1 MAAVI
6 LSAERWVPRG
16 RSGRART
23 ILYGMDTT
31 LTPDPAWRVALRPLI
46 TARGWTSLT
55 HNLLGLPLGTAYFIW
70 LVTGLSTGLG
80 LAITIIGIPLLTL
93 VLAATRPLL
102 MLERG
107 LAKSLLGSELPPV
120 DAAPQAE
127 GLFGR
132 FKAYWTDGTTW
143 RGIGYLLTRFPV
155 GVATFTIA
163 VTTYSVALWC
173 LAAPLLAP
181 LEAMDLGFWEP
192 DTVTEGLAFVP
203 FGVVGLFT
211 AGWISEGMAA
221 MSRGLI
227 KAAVR

>member
-1 MAAVI
+1 
-6 LSAERWVPRG
+6 
-16 RSGRART
+16 
-23 ILYGMDTT
+23 MDTT

-55 HNLLGLPLGTAYFIW
+55 HHLLGLPLGTAYFIW

-80 LAITIIGIPLLTL
+80 LAITIVGIPLLTL

-107 LAKSLLGSELPPV
+107 LANALLGTSLPPV
-120 DAAPQAE
+120 AVAPQGE
-127 GLFGR
+127 GIFGR

-143 RGIGYLLTRFPV
+143 RGIGYLLARFPI
-155 GVATFTIA
+155 GLATFTIA
-163 VTTYSVALWC
+163 VVAYSVALWF

-181 LEAMDLGFWEP
+181 LDAMDFGFWQP
-192 DTVTEGLAFVP
+192 DTVLEGLAFVP
-203 FGVVGLFT
+203 FGVVMLFT
-211 AGWISEGMAA
+211 AGWITEGMAA

-227 KAAVR
+227 KVTVS

>member
-1 MAAVI
+1 
-6 LSAERWVPRG
+6 
-16 RSGRART
+16 
-23 ILYGMDTT
+23 MDTT

-102 MLERG
+102 MFERG
-107 LAKSLLGSELPPV
+107 ISNALLGTQLAPV
-120 DAAPQAE
+120 AVAPRGE
-127 GLFGR
+127 GWFGR
-132 FKAYWTDGTTW
+132 LKAYWTDGTTW
-143 RGIGYLLTRFPV
+143 RGIGYLLARFPI
-155 GVATFTIA
+155 GVATFTVA

-181 LEAMDLGFWEP
+181 LGAMDIGFWEP
-192 DTVTEGLAFVP
+192 DTLLEGLAFFP
-203 FGVVGLFT
+203 FGLVGLFT

-227 KAAVR
+227 KATVR

>member
-1 MAAVI
+1 
-6 LSAERWVPRG
+6 
-16 RSGRART
+16 
-23 ILYGMDTT
+23 MDTT

-107 LAKSLLGSELPPV
+107 LANALLGTELPPV
-120 DAAPQAE
+120 AVAPQGE
-127 GLFGR
+127 GWFGR
-132 FKAYWTDGTTW
+132 LKACWTDGTTW
-143 RGIGYLLTRFPV
+143 RGVGYLLARFPV
-155 GVATFTIA
+155 GVATFTVA

-181 LEAMDLGFWEP
+181 LEAIHLGFWEP
-192 DTVTEGLAFVP
+192 NSVLEGLAFVP
-203 FGVVGLFT
+203 FGVVALFT
-211 AGWISEGMAA
+211 AGWITEGMAG

-227 KAAVR
+227 KATVR

>member
-1 MAAVI
+1 VIAA
-6 LSAERWVPRG
+6 PPHG
-16 RSGRART
+16 DPD
-23 ILYGMDTT
+23 GMDTT

-107 LAKSLLGSELPPV
+107 LANALLGTELPPV
-120 DAAPQAE
+120 AVAPQAE
-127 GLFGR
+127 GWFGR
-132 FKAYWTDGTTW
+132 LKAYWTDGTTW
-143 RGIGYLLTRFPV
+143 RGVGYLFARFPI
-155 GVATFTIA
+155 GIATFTIA
-163 VTTYSVALWC
+163 VTTYGVALWC

-192 DTVTEGLAFVP
+192 NSVLEGLAFVP
-203 FGVVGLFT
+203 FGVVALFT
-211 AGWISEGMAA
+211 AGWITEGMAA

-227 KAAVR
+227 KATIH